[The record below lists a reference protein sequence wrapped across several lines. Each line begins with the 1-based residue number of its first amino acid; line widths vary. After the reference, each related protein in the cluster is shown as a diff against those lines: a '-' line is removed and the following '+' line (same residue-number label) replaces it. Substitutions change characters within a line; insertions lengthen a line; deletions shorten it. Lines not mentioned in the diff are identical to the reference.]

1 MNNNNDKIKAIV
13 SYIIFI
19 CAIIFLVQKDS
30 SRNLKFHAAQAIV
43 IAVAYFIISF
53 AFGFIAGLTGIG
65 LFTILPY
72 VFYILFMVLGIVK
85 ANGESDPE
93 LPVIGNIT
101 KSIFGKMIE
110 G

>member
-13 SYIIFI
+13 SYIVWI

-30 SRNLKFHAAQAIV
+30 SRDLKFHAAQAIV
-43 IAVAYFIISF
+43 ISVAFFLISF
-53 AFGFIAGLTGIG
+53 VIGFIAGLTGLGFIS
-65 LFTILPY
+65 FAPY
-72 VFYILFMVLGIVK
+72 ALYIVCMVLGIVK
-85 ANGESDPE
+85 ANDGSDPE
-93 LPVIGNIT
+93 LPVIGNIA